1 MISETEATNEILR
14 LRGFPRFDQLGEQG
28 QAELVK
34 ALQQASQSAE
44 HGRAVVQEIVE
55 TYRLM
60 PVPADV
66 YEVAARLRREESAAD
81 DCQFCLGSGW
91 MQIKRGEYTAVDRCP
106 HCVRGRQLQA
116 AAAAAAVEQKAE
128 DPKPRKNSRVQR
140 AIESDWKQAAGGE
153 R

>member
-14 LRGFPRFDQLGEQG
+14 LQGFPRFDQLGEQG

-34 ALQQASQSAE
+34 ALQKASQSLT

-66 YEVAARLRREESAAD
+66 YEIAARLRTDEPAPE
-81 DCQFCLGSGW
+81 DCKFCLGSGW
-91 MQIKRGEYTAVDRCP
+91 MRIKRGEYDAVERCQN
-106 HCVRGRQLQA
+106 CALGRQLQA
-116 AAAAAAVEQKAE
+116 AAVASSHEQEAE
-128 DPKPRKNSRVQR
+128 DPRPRKSGGVHR
-140 AIESDWKQAAGGE
+140 ASETDWKRAAGGE